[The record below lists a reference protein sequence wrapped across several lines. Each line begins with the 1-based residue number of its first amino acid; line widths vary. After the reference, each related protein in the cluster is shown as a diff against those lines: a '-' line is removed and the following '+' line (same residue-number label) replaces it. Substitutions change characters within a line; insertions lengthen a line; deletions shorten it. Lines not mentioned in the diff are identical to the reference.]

1 VTERTPDHRRQT
13 HNGHGFP
20 NGGAL
25 LTIGQLARR
34 TGLSVRTI
42 RFWSDSGVLPPTE
55 RTDAGYRVYDGEAV
69 ARLELVRTLRELGL
83 GLDAVQ
89 QVLARQAS
97 LRQVAQAHVAAL
109 DAAIRTLRLHRAVL
123 RTVAKR
129 STTTEEI
136 TLMNKLAR
144 LSAQERQQIIDEF
157 VDRAFAGIDANAPG
171 AHIAQAMRTMPADLP
186 EDPTP
191 EQVDAWVELAELVQ
205 DAGFQQRVRQMGVIG
220 AQGASGEGAPSGP
233 PISPQEV
240 AEHAGAALAAGVAPE
255 SAEGKAVLD
264 RLVPADTPPETRT
277 RLAEQLQTFSD
288 RRVERYWQL
297 LAVINGWPPVPSQVP
312 AWEWLIQALRAQG

>member
-1 VTERTPDHRRQT
+1 MTDRHTEDKSHAQETL
-13 HNGHGFP
+13 F
-20 NGGAL
+20 
-25 LTIGQLARR
+25 TIGQLARR

-42 RFWSDSGVLPPTE
+42 RFWSDCGILPPTD

-89 QVLARQAS
+89 QVLAQQAT
-97 LRQVAQAHVAAL
+97 LRQVAQTHVAAL

-129 STTTEEI
+129 STTIEEI

-144 LSAQERQQIIDEF
+144 LSAQERQQIIDDF
-157 VDRAFAGIDANAPG
+157 VDRAFAGIDAGAPG
-171 AHIAQAMRTMPADLP
+171 AGIAQAMRQMPADLP
-186 EDPTP
+186 DDPTP

-205 DAGFQQRVRQMGVIG
+205 DPSFQERVRLMAVTG
-220 AQGASGEGAPSGP
+220 AQGGQPQSVPAPN
-233 PISPQEV
+233 PQLV
-240 AEHAGAALAAGVAPE
+240 SEHAGGTLAAGVRPD

-264 RLVPADTPPETRT
+264 RMVPAGTSSEART
-277 RLAEQLQTFSD
+277 QL
-288 RRVERYWQL
+288 RE
-297 LAVINGWPPVPSQVP
+297 
-312 AWEWLIQALRAQG
+312 